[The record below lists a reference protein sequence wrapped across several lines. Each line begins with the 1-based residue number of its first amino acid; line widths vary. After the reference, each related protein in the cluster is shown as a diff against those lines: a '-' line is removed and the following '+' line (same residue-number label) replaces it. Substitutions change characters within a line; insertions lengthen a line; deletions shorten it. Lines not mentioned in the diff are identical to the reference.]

1 MFWQILNYETHE
13 CLNNIIHVLLLLI
26 LGGEEKGGFQMG
38 KNRAINEERKRRG
51 WREEGR
57 NEKKE
62 SLSKELSCY
71 EAWVFHLALK
81 LGQCLRITGF
91 SFRLEIIKEE
101 VGLPQKETARKK
113 PKRIEKCVRCPK
125 G

>member
-1 MFWQILNYETHE
+1 MGE
-13 CLNNIIHVLLLLI
+13 
-26 LGGEEKGGFQMG
+26 GEERIPDE

-51 WREEGR
+51 WRERRKEGR
-57 NEKKE
+57 NEKKD

-71 EAWVFHLALK
+71 EAWIFHPALK

-101 VGLPQKETARKK
+101 VGLPQKETAQKK
-113 PKRIEKCVRCPK
+113 PKRIEKFVRCPK